1 MTNPQKKTMSF
12 KKAVSILRKRGRVIA
27 KLCEDTGLSRGAVD
41 AILEGKTKQP
51 KHETADKIVAW
62 VEEN

>member
-1 MTNPQKKTMSF
+1 MSF